1 MQAVRFN
8 ETQLHVLNMASHI
21 KSEQSLELLK
31 QQLAAFYAKMID
43 EQMDELWESGQW
55 NEQKL
60 ADLRGSH
67 FRTSYK

>member
-8 ETQLHVLNMASHI
+8 ETQFHVLNMASRI
-21 KSEQSLELLK
+21 KTAQSLELLK
-31 QQLAAFYAKMID
+31 EQLAAFYAKMID

-60 ADLRGSH
+60 ADLRGAH
-67 FRTSYK
+67 FRTEYK